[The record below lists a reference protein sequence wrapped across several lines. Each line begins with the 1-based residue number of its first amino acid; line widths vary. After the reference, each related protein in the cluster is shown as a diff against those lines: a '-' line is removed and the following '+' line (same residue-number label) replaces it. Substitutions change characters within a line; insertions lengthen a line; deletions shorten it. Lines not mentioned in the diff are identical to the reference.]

1 MINSVRNVTKFI
13 KRTMTNKTNS
23 TYSRDEA
30 HSIKIG
36 MYAILVITLL
46 FSAYIIRRDLTE
58 NQEKNSHY
66 SINARFGR
74 TDGLSIGNDVRLA
87 GVNVGKVIDMQID
100 ENYRVILTMEIK
112 EGIQIPDDSSASI
125 VSNGVLGSK
134 YIELE
139 PGGSEEY
146 LEQGSEISFVRDAMV
161 LEEVVDRIIGLG
173 KAKRQKQK
181 EQK

>member
-1 MINSVRNVTKFI
+1 
-13 KRTMTNKTNS
+13 MTNKTSS
-23 TYSRDEA
+23 TYSKDEA
-30 HSIKIG
+30 YSIKIG
-36 MYAILVITLL
+36 MYAILVIAVL
-46 FSAYIIRRDLTE
+46 FAAYMIRRDLTA
-58 NQEKNSHY
+58 NQEKSSYY

-87 GVNVGKVIDMQID
+87 GVNVGKVIDMKID

-112 EGIQIPDDSSASI
+112 DGIQIPDDSSASI
-125 VSNGVLGSK
+125 VSNGVLGGK